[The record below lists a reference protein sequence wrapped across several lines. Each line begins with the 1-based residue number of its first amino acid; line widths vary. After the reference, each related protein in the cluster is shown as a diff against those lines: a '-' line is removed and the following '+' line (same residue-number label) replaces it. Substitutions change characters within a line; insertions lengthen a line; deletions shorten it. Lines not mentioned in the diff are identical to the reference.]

1 MTIKNKRLSLSVIII
16 CYNEERN
23 IVPCLEAVAAQ
34 IRPADEIIVVDN
46 NCTDATVALASK
58 FQGVKIVKETTL
70 GMIYARN
77 AGFNAA
83 NGDILIRIDADT
95 RLFKDWLANA
105 EELFSA
111 DPSLGGVTGVACFR
125 KGLPLSLKPLA
136 YFWVYVY
143 FTNVKAFFGTDI
155 LWGAHMAIRSK
166 AWDDIKDRVC
176 LDDTVVHEDQDISLL
191 LAWAGYRV
199 TVSSKLLASVD
210 ANVITDYQKLLQYRK
225 RRNTTRQLHR
235 ENKTLKPSIQLNI
248 RYALFVMLLPTQL
261 LALIGA
267 LIASANNSLRRLLRW
282 N

>member
-1 MTIKNKRLSLSVIII
+1 MKISVIII

-23 IVPCLEAVAAQ
+23 IVPCLEAVVAQ

-58 FQGVKIVKETTL
+58 FQGVRIVKETTP

-83 NGDILIRIDADT
+83 NGDILVRIDADA
-95 RLFKDWLANA
+95 RLSKDWLANA
-105 EELFSA
+105 EELFDLDS
-111 DPSLGGVTGVACFR
+111 SLGGVTGVARFR
-125 KGLPLSLKPLA
+125 NGLPLSLKPLA
-136 YFWVYVY
+136 YFWVYAY

-166 AWDDIKDRVC
+166 AWDDIKGKVC
-176 LDDTVVHEDQDISLL
+176 LDDSIVHEDQDISLL

-210 ANVITDYQKLLQYRK
+210 ANVITDYRKLLQYRK
-225 RRNTTRQLHR
+225 RRNTTKQLHVK
-235 ENKTLKPSIQLNI
+235 NKTLKPSINPVV
-248 RYALFVMLLPTQL
+248 RYALIAILLPVEL

-267 LIASANNSLRRLLRW
+267 LIASANSALGRLLHSS
-282 N
+282 